1 MEPMAQ
7 RTLTLAVMIS
17 LVAGNVCV
25 FEKARAEDKVGDDE
39 RNESVETHPY
49 EEEED
54 VSVSQERLRCA
65 DGLQVPSQFKTA
77 SFVHGTVEEHIQ
89 ATGFPMPPCQ
99 YESASDDHVALAPP
113 ERPPPL
119 RGLLS
124 VVMRE

>member
-1 MEPMAQ
+1 MVQ
-7 RTLTLAVMIS
+7 RTLILAVMTS
-17 LVAGNVCV
+17 LVVGNVCV

-39 RNESVETHPY
+39 HSESIETHPY
-49 EEEED
+49 EEGGD
-54 VSVSQERLRCA
+54 FSVSQERFRCA

-77 SFVHGTVEEHIQ
+77 SLRHGKVEEHIQ
-89 ATGFPMPPCQ
+89 LAGFPMPPCQ

-124 VVMRE
+124 VVLRE